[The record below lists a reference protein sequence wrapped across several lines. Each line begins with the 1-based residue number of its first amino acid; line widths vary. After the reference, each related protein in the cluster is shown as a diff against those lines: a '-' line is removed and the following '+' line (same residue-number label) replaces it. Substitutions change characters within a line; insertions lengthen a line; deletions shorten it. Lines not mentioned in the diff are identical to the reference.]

1 MGIMRSTSQS
11 QMSGSN
17 ADGFSI
23 RPPTT
28 TGDDGTP
35 STSVSKDLDRVV
47 RLIQDERHL
56 TAHALLEEVR
66 KRLQNERPVL
76 PAASPKKGGFLKR
89 KSKVTEAMLAAERE
103 YVEAEQFLVNN
114 SEMLETLEVR
124 T

>member
-1 MGIMRSTSQS
+1 
-11 QMSGSN
+11 MSGSN
-17 ADGFSI
+17 AEGFSI

-66 KRLQNERPVL
+66 KRLTNERPVL
-76 PAASPKKGGFLKR
+76 PTALPKKGGFLKR

-124 T
+124 TEPIPFV